1 VRLQC
6 YIKFIFS
13 QSIHIYSTY
22 GDYYFTP
29 WGFFLTLFGTILAA
43 LKTIY
48 TNLLQAP
55 CLSRAPS
62 LNSNPRVRSK
72 VMNKTP
78 SLESHTLP
86 PRAAL
91 PGLTPL
97 HLLYLLSPLA
107 FIQTTLLAHFSG
119 ELDRVQDYSAAGIRH
134 PPTSGYTRG
143 QPPSTPGLSNAQLW
157 LLLMNGAMAFALNV
171 VSFSANR
178 KVGALSMTVAG
189 GQRF

>member
-1 VRLQC
+1 MRR
-6 YIKFIFS
+6 
-13 QSIHIYSTY
+13 TY

-29 WGFFLTLFGTILAA
+29 WGFFLTLLGTILAA

-55 CLSRAPS
+55 SPLSRAPS

-72 VMNKTP
+72 SMTSKTTP
-78 SLESHTLP
+78 LEQYTQS

-91 PGLTPL
+91 PSLTPL
-97 HLLYLLSPLA
+97 HFLYLLSPLA
-107 FIQTTLLAHFSG
+107 FIETTLLAHFSG
-119 ELDRVQDYSAAGIRH
+119 ELDRVREYSAAGLRH
-134 PPTSGYTRG
+134 PQTSGYTRG
-143 QPPSTPGLSNAQLW
+143 QPPSTPGLSNMQLW

-178 KVGALSMTVAG
+178 RVGALSMTVAG
-189 GQRF
+189 ELRIPRFHHVQ